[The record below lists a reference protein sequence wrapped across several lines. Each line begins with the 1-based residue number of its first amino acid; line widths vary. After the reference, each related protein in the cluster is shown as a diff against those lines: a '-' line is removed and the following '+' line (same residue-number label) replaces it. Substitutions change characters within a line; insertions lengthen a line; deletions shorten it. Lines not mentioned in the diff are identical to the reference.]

1 MTRRPAQYLESD
13 KFEFEAQDRLR
24 AGIVE
29 RVVVRK
35 KRETAEGVRAAGL
48 KL

>member
-1 MTRRPAQYLESD
+1 MTRRPAHYLESD
-13 KFEFEAQDRLR
+13 KFELEPQGGLR
-24 AGIVE
+24 AGIVD

-35 KRETAEGVRAAGL
+35 IRETAEVVRAARL